1 MPRGRFLRRARAGS
15 PSRRTGRS
23 ARGCRGQAAR
33 ARIARPLRGGVLSG
47 VASRSR
53 RPLIPSPGD
62 AYRRGQPFVP
72 RVLPPCVPWLR
83 RVRPARGPFPPRGGE
98 APRPSGVLW
107 LAVPLGDAPSF
118 PRGDVLVRLVS
129 LRLSVLRVRS
139 PCVPSRRRVRPARGP
154 FPPRGGEALRPSG
167 VPWLPAPLCDVLSSS
182 RDSST
187 LALERPKLRQIWRF
201 AILDGKPERRRAG
214 ALGAWW
220 LTGPEWAGG
229 RRARAGDA
237 AA

>member
-33 ARIARPLRGGVLSG
+33 ARIARPLRGGVLFG

-72 RVLPPCVPWLR
+72 RVLPPCLPWLR

-98 APRPSGVLW
+98 AP
-107 LAVPLGDAPSF
+107 
-118 PRGDVLVRLVS
+118 
-129 LRLSVLRVRS
+129 
-139 PCVPSRRRVRPARGP
+139 
-154 FPPRGGEALRPSG
+154 RPSG

-187 LALERPKLRQIWRF
+187 LALERPKIRQTWRF
-201 AILDGKPERRRAG
+201 AILDGKPERRR
-214 ALGAWW
+214 
-220 LTGPEWAGG
+220 
-229 RRARAGDA
+229 RRALSLVAHRTRMGG
-237 AA
+237 